1 MIVDRGYNANLQGR
15 RLRKCRIGHDGRR
28 DFWRGHT
35 RQQSSR
41 LDSDRSAIAD
51 FETAEG
57 QSAIQGA
64 LHKRFAGAKLC
75 EFVRRSLDNL
85 REVSTIVDTKALGD
99 ETAFKAWLRGIS
111 QKVAR
116 PPWRVAHGG

>member
-15 RLRKCRIGHDGRR
+15 Q
-28 DFWRGHT
+28 F
-35 RQQSSR
+35 
-41 LDSDRSAIAD
+41 
-51 FETAEG
+51 
-57 QSAIQGA
+57 AIQGA
-64 LHKRFAGAKLC
+64 LHKRFAGAKPC

-99 ETAFKAWLRGIS
+99 ETAFEAWLRGIS

-116 PPWRVAHGG
+116 PPWEGSSWRVAS